1 MISGSGLLSGAL
13 AGVLAILRPAP
24 PVAGSFLLE
33 AADAATPAAAPPG
46 GQSAPASSPPP
57 GAPPAPPAVRRRR
70 ADVAELLVT
79 ASRGEPPL
87 AELRAAATEL
97 VLAQPERARSLL
109 ARARLAGWLPEL
121 RVRVDRRFGRDE
133 SLNYGRAPLDAPVAP
148 VDLGTRDDV
157 RYELRATW
165 DLSRMVFNPDELNAQ
180 AEALRMSD
188 TRREVETLVVR
199 LIFERRRLKTEAATS
214 DSPDITPHLRRE
226 LRIQE
231 LEAELD
237 ALTGGAFSRLSL
249 QSRANAFSP

>member
-1 MISGSGLLSGAL
+1 MITGLLIGMLAL
-13 AGVLAILRPAP
+13 APSAP
-24 PVAGSFLLE
+24 PVAASFLLA
-33 AADAATPAAAPPG
+33 AADAVA
-46 GQSAPASSPPP
+46 
-57 GAPPAPPAVRRRR
+57 PAPPPTGTSSTPSPAPSGASPAPPTARRRR

-79 ASRGEPPL
+79 AARGEPPL
-87 AELRAAATEL
+87 AELRAAATDL

-133 SLNYGRAPLDAPVAP
+133 SLNYGRAPLDVSVAP

-165 DLSRMVFNPDELNAQ
+165 DLARMVFNPDELNAQ

-199 LIFERRRLKTEAATS
+199 LVFERRRLKTEAATS

-249 QSRANAFSP
+249 QPRTNAISP

>member
-1 MISGSGLLSGAL
+1 MITGLLIGTL
-13 AGVLAILRPAP
+13 VLTPSP
-24 PVAGSFLLE
+24 PTAAASLLFA
-33 AADAATPAAAPPG
+33 AADAAA
-46 GQSAPASSPPP
+46 
-57 GAPPAPPAVRRRR
+57 PAPPAIGNSSPTPPSPAPSGASPAPSTARRRR

-109 ARARLAGWLPEL
+109 MRARVAGWLPEL

-165 DLSRMVFNPDELNAQ
+165 DLGRMVFNPDELNAQ

-199 LIFERRRLKTEAATS
+199 LVFERRRLKTEAATS

-249 QSRANAFSP
+249 QPRANAFSP

>member
-1 MISGSGLLSGAL
+1 MITGLLIGTLAL
-13 AGVLAILRPAP
+13 APAP
-24 PVAGSFLLE
+24 PTAAAMSLLA
-33 AADAATPAAAPPG
+33 AADAAAASAAPPSAPSATPSAAAP
-46 GQSAPASSPPP
+46 
-57 GAPPAPPAVRRRR
+57 APPAPRRRR

-79 ASRGEPPL
+79 AARGEPPL

-109 ARARLAGWLPEL
+109 MRARLAGWLPEL

-133 SLNYGRAPLDAPVAP
+133 SLNYGRAPLDTPVAP
-148 VDLGTRDDV
+148 VDLGTRDDI

-165 DLSRMVFNPDELNAQ
+165 DLARMVFNPDELNAQ

-199 LIFERRRLKTEAATS
+199 LVFERRRLKTEAATS
-214 DSPDITPHLRRE
+214 DSPDINPHLRRE

-249 QSRANAFSP
+249 QPRTNAFSP